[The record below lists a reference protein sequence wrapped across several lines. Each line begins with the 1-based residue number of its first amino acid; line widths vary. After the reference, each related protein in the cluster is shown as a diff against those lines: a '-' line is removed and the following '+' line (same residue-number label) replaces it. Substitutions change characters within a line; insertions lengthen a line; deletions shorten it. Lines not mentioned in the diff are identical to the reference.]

1 MTSRELEILNII
13 YRLGGQCSMRIIS
26 KEAGLSSDYAFLISK
41 GLLNQKLIKKI
52 ANNVFILTV
61 SGRSLLE
68 RRDSSEEKKKTPT
81 LIEVSRSFGNEV
93 ELPSF
98 EPEIRFIN
106 KGFAVGE
113 SALTEHNLNKGP
125 ITEVADARS
134 IQKSIKRLTFVNRKR
149 PASPAG
155 GSKY

>member
-13 YRLGGQCSMRIIS
+13 YRLGGQCSGQKIS
-26 KEAGLSSDYAFLISK
+26 KEASLSLDYTFLISK
-41 GLLNQKLIKKI
+41 GLLNRKLINKT
-52 ANNVFILTV
+52 ANNVFILTT

-68 RRDSSEEKKKTPT
+68 HSRDGSERKTPT

-93 ELPSF
+93 ETLSS
-98 EPEIRFIN
+98 EPEINFIN
-106 KGFAVGE
+106 REFMSE
-113 SALTEHNLNKGP
+113 QPHLIEHNLGKEQS
-125 ITEVADARS
+125 TEVADAQS

-155 GSKY
+155 RSKY